1 MRPASDTS
9 DETKS
14 RQHSHKQTYEL
25 EGTHNKKHI
34 QLETLVK
41 TYKGDR
47 TCAKERSAT
56 LGPAFKREENYI
68 NRLAIGCS
76 SVFPFICHH
85 YPAIMPLFSPAA

>member
-1 MRPASDTS
+1 MQVLTFELTYIYIYTYTYIYMYISLMRPASDTP
-9 DETKS
+9 DETTR
-14 RQHSHKQTYEL
+14 RQHFHKRTYEL

-56 LGPAFKREENYI
+56 LGPAFRREEK
-68 NRLAIGCS
+68 L
-76 SVFPFICHH
+76 
-85 YPAIMPLFSPAA
+85 